1 MIQEKDKY
9 RLLLENLPDGLAY
22 CKIVRDNTGKP
33 VDYIFLEVNP
43 SFEVLTGLP
52 RENIIGKKV
61 TEILPL
67 VVKGLKLDLLSVFG
81 QVAATAQSTN
91 FQQYLDQQDRWYE
104 ITTYSDQP
112 GYFAMIFRDITER
125 KQAEDALRESDE
137 IFKQFMKNSPIYVF
151 FKNDKIQAIRLSRNY
166 EKMLGKP
173 MHELLGK
180 TTDDLFPS
188 DLAKSMI
195 ADDLRVLN
203 EGKQVTVEEE
213 LNGRFYTTIK
223 FPILIKGKPRYLAG
237 YTIDITERKQ
247 MERGLI
253 YSERMAIAGQLAAGV
268 AHEFN
273 NLLSI
278 IGGNAEYVKGIR
290 NEN

>member
-104 ITTYSDQP
+104 ITAYSDQL
-112 GYFAMIFRDITER
+112 GYFAVVFHDITEN
-125 KQAEDALRESDE
+125 KKA
-137 IFKQFMKNSPIYVF
+137 
-151 FKNDKIQAIRLSRNY
+151 
-166 EKMLGKP
+166 
-173 MHELLGK
+173 
-180 TTDDLFPS
+180 
-188 DLAKSMI
+188 
-195 ADDLRVLN
+195 
-203 EGKQVTVEEE
+203 EEE
-213 LNGRFYTTIK
+213 LRQREKNFSTLVENASDMVVRF
-223 FPILIKGKPRYLAG
+223 
-237 YTIDITERKQ
+237 
-247 MERGLI
+247 
-253 YSERMAIAGQLAAGV
+253 
-268 AHEFN
+268 
-273 NLLSI
+273 NLDL
-278 IGGNAEYVKGIR
+278 
-290 NEN
+290 